1 MKGLE
6 DKIKDD
12 IIQKSNKIIKV
23 NVNTIKE
30 PQISCWVGGN
40 IISSLDIFNK
50 ISITKKEWEEKGN
63 KIIHVKTI

>member
-6 DKIKDD
+6 DKMKDD
-12 IIQKSNKIIKV
+12 IIQKSNKNVEV
-23 NVNTIKE
+23 NVKSIKE

-40 IISSLDIFNK
+40 LISSLDIFNK
-50 ISITKKEWEEKGN
+50 ISITKKEWEEKGS